1 VPVDLRDDLTML
13 QISDLLAREAIRDLV
28 VRYNSYGD
36 SGLFDRMVALFAP
49 DAVVEI
55 GTDFYRGRHEIREA
69 FSGVAAKT
77 SKPGGRPEYLRH
89 CTATHQIDLLDET
102 TAIGRCYFFV
112 LTSVGLDHW
121 GRYLDEYR
129 VDEGEWRFSRRRALT
144 DALSPQSIFA
154 DRQE

>member
-1 VPVDLRDDLTML
+1 ML

-28 VRYNSYGD
+28 IRYNSYGD
-36 SGLFDRMVALFAP
+36 SGLFDRMLGLFAP

-55 GTDFYRGRHEIREA
+55 GGDFYRGAQEIRQVL
-69 FSGVAAKT
+69 SGVPAHT
-77 SKPGGRPEYLRH
+77 SPPGGRPAYLRH
-89 CTATHQIDLLDET
+89 CTSTHQIDLSDES
-102 TAIGRCYFFV
+102 TATGRCYFFV

-129 VDEGEWRFSRRRALT
+129 VVDGEWRFSRRRALT

-154 DRQE
+154 DRRE